1 MPDGHAVQARW
12 LAEIRR
18 GRYHSRTT
26 MNDIHPPEKP
36 ANGNSP
42 DHQNRADLHKLE
54 PSGDLPAKL
63 AALPRTP
70 GVYLMKDTSGTV
82 IYVGKASALRSRVRS
97 YFQASASKETR
108 IRRLVD
114 EIADFEVIRTKTE
127 AEAFILEDTLI
138 KRHQPRFNVRLRDDK
153 RYPYL
158 QLTDEPYPRVLIA
171 RRRRDDKG
179 RYFGPYTNVK
189 AMRST
194 LKLAQKLFPMRTC
207 GLTLPLTSPRRP
219 CLNYHIGRCLGP
231 CAGLVSPEEYGKI
244 VDGAALLF
252 EGRVSG
258 LIKRLKAQMDKAA
271 SAKNYEKAARHRDQ
285 ITALRNTLERQS
297 VALSDLKDRDAIGLY
312 IDGEAACANV
322 FQLRDGRLSGRV
334 AFHLRVPEG
343 ATTADVLREFLPQF
357 YSAAHT
363 VPSEVLLP
371 VRLDDQATAEL
382 SAWLTS
388 KRNRKV
394 RLHVPQRGEK
404 VAVIKLAEQNARY
417 AFKAEQAAV
426 TLQSKATSALS
437 ELAEVLS
444 LSAFPQRI
452 EAYDISNI
460 QGTEATGSMVVFING
475 RSRRD
480 AYRRFKIQAGGHP
493 DDYAMMAEVLRR
505 RFRRGLKELADP
517 TVSRGK
523 FSEFPDLVIVDGGK
537 GQLNVARF
545 VCSELD
551 LEGIELLGLAKRHE
565 EVFRPGR
572 PHPVLLPKDGE
583 ALLLLRQIRDEAH
596 RFAITYHR
604 NLRRKRTLS
613 STLDAIPGIG
623 PKRRAALLRRFGSLK
638 GLSAASVDEIA
649 LVPGISR
656 DLANRIHAVLTQ

>member
-1 MPDGHAVQARW
+1 MNTTPSSKMSPNDDLPEHPTQAE
-12 LAEIRR
+12 LHE
-18 GRYHSRTT
+18 
-26 MNDIHPPEKP
+26 P
-36 ANGNSP
+36 AS
-42 DHQNRADLHKLE
+42 
-54 PSGDLPAKL
+54 SGDLAAKL
-63 AALPRTP
+63 SSLPRTP
-70 GVYLMKDTSGTV
+70 GVYLMKDPSGAV
-82 IYVGKASALRSRVRS
+82 IYVGKASVLRSRVRS
-97 YFQASASKETR
+97 YFQASAGKEAR

-127 AEAFILEDTLI
+127 AEAFLLEDTLI

-158 QLTDEPYPRVLIA
+158 KITNEPYPRVLIA
-171 RRRRDDKG
+171 RRRREDRA

-194 LKLAQKLFPMRTC
+194 LKLAQKLFPIRTC
-207 GLTLPLTSPRRP
+207 SLALPLGSPRRP
-219 CLNYHIGRCLGP
+219 CLNYHIGRCLAP
-231 CAGLVSPEEYGKI
+231 CAELVTPREYAQI
-244 VDGAALLF
+244 VDGASLLF
-252 EGRVSG
+252 EGRVTG
-258 LIKRLKAQMDKAA
+258 LIQRITAEMEEAA

-285 ITALRNTLERQS
+285 VLALRNTLERQA

-312 IDGEAACANV
+312 IDGSAACANV
-322 FQLRDGRLSGRV
+322 FQLRDGRLSGRI
-334 AFHLRVPEG
+334 AFHLRVPDG
-343 ATTADVLREFLPQF
+343 ATTIDVLPEFLSRF
-357 YSAAHT
+357 YSAAHA
-363 VPSEVLLP
+363 VPPEILLP
-371 VRLDDQATAEL
+371 APMDEDATAAL
-382 SAWLTS
+382 SSWLTS
-388 KRNRKV
+388 KRGKKV
-394 RLHVPQRGEK
+394 RLHTPQRGEK
-404 VAVIKLAEQNARY
+404 RDVIRLAEENARY
-417 AFKAEQAAV
+417 AYKAERAAV

-444 LSAFPQRI
+444 LSTFPQRI

-505 RFRRGLKELADP
+505 RFRRGLKEISDP

-523 FSEFPDLVIVDGGK
+523 FSELPDLVIVDGGK
-537 GQLNVARF
+537 GQLNVARS

-565 EVFRPGR
+565 EVFRPAR
-572 PHPVLLPKDGE
+572 PLPLVLAKDGE

-623 PKRRAALLRRFGSLK
+623 PKRRSALLRRFGSLK
-638 GLSAASVDEIA
+638 GLSAASADEIA

-656 DLANRIHAVLTQ
+656 DLADRIHAAVSQ

>member
-1 MPDGHAVQARW
+1 
-12 LAEIRR
+12 
-18 GRYHSRTT
+18 
-26 MNDIHPPEKP
+26 MNNTNPVGTPSNGDPPAHPNRPELQELK
-36 ANGNSP
+36 A
-42 DHQNRADLHKLE
+42 
-54 PSGDLPAKL
+54 SGDLLAKL
-63 AALPRTP
+63 TSLPKTP
-70 GVYLMKDTSGTV
+70 GVYLMKDASGRV
-82 IYVGKASALRSRVRS
+82 IYVGKAAVLRSRVRS
-97 YFQASASKETR
+97 YFQTSAVKEAR
-108 IRRLVD
+108 VARFVG
-114 EIADFEVIRTKTE
+114 EIADLEVIRTKTE

-158 QLTDEPYPRVLIA
+158 RITDEPFPRVLIA
-171 RRRRDDKG
+171 RRRRADKA

-194 LKLAQKLFPMRTC
+194 LKMAQKLFPIRTC
-207 GLTLPLTSPRRP
+207 NLALPLATPRRP

-231 CAGLVSPEEYGKI
+231 CAELVTPHEYAGI
-244 VDGAALLF
+244 VEGAALLF
-252 EGRVSG
+252 EGRVTG
-258 LIKRLKAQMDKAA
+258 LIKRIASQMEAAAA
-271 SAKNYEKAARHRDQ
+271 SENFEKAARHRDQ
-285 ITALRNTLERQS
+285 IKALRNTLERQS
-297 VALSDLKDRDAIGLY
+297 VALSDLKDRDAVGLFV
-312 IDGEAACANV
+312 DGEAACANV
-322 FQLRDGRLSGRV
+322 FLLRDGRLSGRIS
-334 AFHLRVPEG
+334 FHLRVPDG
-343 ATTADVLREFLPQF
+343 ATIADVLEGFLPQF
-357 YSAAHT
+357 YSAANA
-363 VPSEVLLP
+363 VPPEVLLP
-371 VRLDDQATAEL
+371 AWLDDETTAEL
-382 SAWLTS
+382 SGWLTS
-388 KRNRKV
+388 KRGKKV
-394 RLHVPQRGEK
+394 RLLVPQRGEK
-404 VAVIKLAEQNARY
+404 RAIIKLAEENARY
-417 AFKAEQAAV
+417 AFKAERAAV
-426 TLQSKATSALS
+426 TLQSQATSALG

-505 RFRRGLKELADP
+505 RFRRGLKEISDP

-523 FSEFPDLVIVDGGK
+523 FSEMPDLVIVDGGK
-537 GQLNVARF
+537 GQLNVARS

-572 PHPVLLPKDGE
+572 PMPVLLPRDGE

-613 STLDAIPGIG
+613 SALDEIGGIG
-623 PKRRAALLRRFGSLK
+623 PKRRSALLRRFGSLK

-649 LVPGISR
+649 LVPGVSR
-656 DLANRIHAVLTQ
+656 NLAAKIHTAVTSAGGD

>member
-1 MPDGHAVQARW
+1 MN
-12 LAEIRR
+12 
-18 GRYHSRTT
+18 TT
-26 MNDIHPPEKP
+26 
-36 ANGNSP
+36 
-42 DHQNRADLHKLE
+42 NRSGT
-54 PSGDLPAKL
+54 PRSGDLPDDQNRPELEELKASGDLLAKL
-63 AALPRTP
+63 ASLPKTP
-70 GVYLMKDTSGTV
+70 GVYLMKDASGKV
-82 IYVGKASALRSRVRS
+82 IYVGKASVLRSRVRS
-97 YFQASASKETR
+97 YFQVSAAKEAR
-108 IRRLVD
+108 VARLIG
-114 EIADFEVIRTKTE
+114 EIADLEVIRTQTE

-158 QLTDEPYPRVLIA
+158 KVTNEPFPRVLIA
-171 RRRRDDKG
+171 RRRRNDNA

-194 LKLAQKLFPMRTC
+194 LKLAQKLFPIRTC
-207 GLTLPLTSPRRP
+207 NLALPLATPRRP
-219 CLNYHIGRCLGP
+219 CLNYHIGRCLAP
-231 CAGLVSPEEYGKI
+231 CAGLVPPEEYARI

-252 EGRVSG
+252 EGRVTG
-258 LIKRLKAQMDKAA
+258 LIKQLKAQMDEAA
-271 SAKNYEKAARHRDQ
+271 SHENYEKAARHRDQ

-297 VALSDLKDRDAIGLY
+297 VALPDLKDRDAIGLY
-312 IDGEAACANV
+312 VDGEAACANV
-322 FQLRDGRLSGRV
+322 FLLRDGRLSGRI

-343 ATTADVLREFLPQF
+343 ASPLDVLQEFLPQF
-357 YSAAHT
+357 YSAAHA
-363 VPSEVLLP
+363 VPPEVLLP
-371 VRLDDQATAEL
+371 AHLDEQTTSEL

-388 KRNRKV
+388 KRGKKV
-394 RLHVPQRGEK
+394 RLHTPQRGEK
-404 VAVIKLAEQNARY
+404 RAIIKLADENAKF
-417 AFKAEQAAV
+417 AFKAERAAV
-426 TLQSKATSALS
+426 TLQSKANTALT
-437 ELAEVLS
+437 ELAEILS
-444 LSAFPQRI
+444 LTSFPQRI

-460 QGTEATGSMVVFING
+460 QGTEATGSMVVFVNG

-480 AYRRFKIQAGGHP
+480 SYRRFKIQIGGHP

-523 FSEFPDLVIVDGGK
+523 FSELPDLVVVDGGK
-537 GQLNVARF
+537 GQLNVARS

-565 EVFRPGR
+565 EVFRPGK
-572 PHPVLLPKDGE
+572 PLPVLLPKDGD

-613 STLDAIPGIG
+613 SALDSIGGIG
-623 PKRRAALLRRFGSLK
+623 PKRRSALLRRFGSLR
-638 GLSAASVDEIA
+638 GLSEASIDDIA

-656 DLANRIHAVLTQ
+656 QLAEKIHAAVAR